1 MGLDSQQRAQ
11 ASETSVSLFQLILP
25 DSMKVLPVY
34 MNCLL
39 KNCVLLG
46 RPEIS
51 TDERAYQRQLVMTMG
66 VADSQLVFYPQLL
79 PIVSRKRAVVAH
91 FLESLGENHRLF
103 LTRNFGVTSSA
114 GLRRARGWALQL
126 TELSGD
132 CVSALM
138 PRQVL
143 FDGLGRL
150 NGQEAQLQL
159 KKSTMA

>member
-66 VADSQLVFYPQLL
+66 VADSQLFFYPQLL

-91 FLESLGENHRLF
+91 FLETPGRE
-103 LTRNFGVTSSA
+103 SSFV
-114 GLRRARGWALQL
+114 LNQKLWCHEQRRPETG
-126 TELSGD
+126 S
-132 CVSALM
+132 
-138 PRQVL
+138 
-143 FDGLGRL
+143 GLGAPAH
-150 NGQEAQLQL
+150 GAVG
-159 KKSTMA
+159 